1 MADSSPV
8 APIKVNAKRQKD
20 DKEYH
25 RHRLTDA
32 AFNPSESAE
41 AHFSLYVRP
50 RANKTLPGRHPDPLE
65 ARPSPDPKFKTPDG
79 VTEEMAQNWLS
90 TIREARARTT
100 S

>member
-8 APIKVNAKRQKD
+8 APPIKPNAKRQKD

-25 RHRLTDA
+25 RSRLSDA
-32 AFNPSESAE
+32 TFNPSR
-41 AHFSLYVRP
+41 Y
-50 RANKTLPGRHPDPLE
+50 PDPLE

-79 VTEEMAQNWLS
+79 VTKEMTQNWLS
-90 TIREARARTT
+90 MIREAKAQST